1 MSEMQSIQTVSEM
14 SEINFLQLGREPYE
28 PIWEMQKEL
37 VLKRQQGLV
46 PDTVIMVEHDPVYTL
61 GKNADENH
69 LLQSRRDD
77 VPTFTVERGGDVTF
91 HGPGQIVGYPILDLH
106 DHQLSINWYM
116 RSLEEVLIRTL
127 AEFRIDSERRE
138 GLTGVWVEDRKIASL
153 GVRLSRWVTMHG
165 FALNVN
171 TDLSYFDGIIPCGI
185 FECGVTSMERIL
197 GGELVLEVVQKKI
210 EQMFVNVFDLKVS
223 ERAGF

>member
-91 HGPGQIVGYPILDLH
+91 HGPGQIVAYPILDLH

-153 GVRLSRWVTMHG
+153 GVRVSRWVTMHG

>member
-1 MSEMQSIQTVSEM
+1 
-14 SEINFLQLGREPYE
+14 
-28 PIWEMQKEL
+28 
-37 VLKRQQGLV
+37 
-46 PDTVIMVEHDPVYTL
+46 
-61 GKNADENH
+61 
-69 LLQSRRDD
+69 
-77 VPTFTVERGGDVTF
+77 
-91 HGPGQIVGYPILDLH
+91 VGYPILDLH

-127 AEFRIDSERRE
+127 AEFCIESERRE

-153 GVRLSRWVTMHG
+153 GVRVSRWVTMHG

-197 GGELVLEVVQKKI
+197 GEELVLEVVQEKI

>member
-1 MSEMQSIQTVSEM
+1 M

-153 GVRLSRWVTMHG
+153 GVRVSRWVTMHG